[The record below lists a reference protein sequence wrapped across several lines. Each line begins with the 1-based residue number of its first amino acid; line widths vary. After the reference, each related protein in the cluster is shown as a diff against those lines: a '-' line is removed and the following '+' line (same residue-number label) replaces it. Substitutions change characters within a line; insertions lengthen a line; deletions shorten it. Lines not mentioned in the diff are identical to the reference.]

1 MSKLITKT
9 FNVHSAIQFKESLT
23 EPANTIVYLYYGRH
37 LPWSDDDN
45 PPTTNNSYANAH
57 YDTYDQMIGGK
68 QVTDNDVKHMVRRV
82 DWANNTLYSHYDDTV
97 TDLHNKNYFVVTSE
111 SSSYNVFKCLDNN
124 YGANSISAPSLLETS
139 ANDEV
144 YITSDGYQWKYM
156 YSIPSAQWDKF
167 ATAEYMP
174 VIANTQVANAAV
186 EGSISAI
193 KLTDSGRDY
202 AAYANGFVS
211 EFGVGG
217 DPKLIAIASP
227 SAYVYSF
234 GSDDISG
241 FQKEEVETKY
251 VEYIFIQT
259 GGTGYLSTDSVTVTG
274 PATLNA
280 TANIASVDGNGAITG
295 INVINRGKSY
305 TGTPTVSITSNTGS
319 SANLV
324 ARLGTS
330 NGVIIDANSS
340 TLTVGSIKG
349 YIDANDQIRGIS
361 SNSYANVSGRVL
373 IGDGLS
379 SNTDFYKGS
388 AFYVERGTGAGQLGV
403 IDEYIVTANE
413 KRVLLANNFS
423 VNLDSTSYY
432 SIGPQVQITGDGTG
446 ATARALVNSVLNANT
461 IANVQMITIGSGY
474 TWSGVNIVGNT
485 GRVINATSNSYVTNS
500 ATARAIVAP
509 QGGHGY
515 DVLQELHANRIG
527 ISVTLA
533 NTESGALATENS
545 YREVGLLK
553 DPLFANGTLTLSS
566 SDTNFS
572 VGEKITGAT
581 SNATA
586 IVVSANASGIAV
598 KNIRGYFATET
609 ATGNAGGNAVISA
622 VTQPTSV
629 FRQTHKYTT
638 ELSYAGTLGQGLVQ
652 NELVSQGSSLANA
665 YVLTTPGAANGT
677 VETTGNR
684 NVFLLS
690 DVSGDKYFT
699 GANSAA
705 QMKLTNVVNP
715 DLVDGSGE
723 ILYKESFTP
732 VARANNQSETFK
744 LVLEF

>member
-1 MSKLITKT
+1 MCI
-9 FNVHSAIQFKESLT
+9 
-23 EPANTIVYLYYGRH
+23 
-37 LPWSDDDN
+37 
-45 PPTTNNSYANAH
+45 
-57 YDTYDQMIGGK
+57 
-68 QVTDNDVKHMVRRV
+68 
-82 DWANNTLYSHYDDTV
+82 
-97 TDLHNKNYFVVTSE
+97 
-111 SSSYNVFKCLDNN
+111 
-124 YGANSISAPSLLETS
+124 
-139 ANDEV
+139 
-144 YITSDGYQWKYM
+144 
-156 YSIPSAQWDKF
+156 
-167 ATAEYMP
+167 
-174 VIANTQVANAAV
+174 
-186 EGSISAI
+186 
-193 KLTDSGRDY
+193 RD
-202 AAYANGFVS
+202 
-211 EFGVGG
+211 
-217 DPKLIAIASP
+217 
-227 SAYVYSF
+227 
-234 GSDDISG
+234 
-241 FQKEEVETKY
+241 
-251 VEYIFIQT
+251 
-259 GGTGYLSTDSVTVTG
+259 
-274 PATLNA
+274 
-280 TANIASVDGNGAITG
+280 
-295 INVINRGKSY
+295 
-305 TGTPTVSITSNTGS
+305 
-319 SANLV
+319 
-324 ARLGTS
+324 
-330 NGVIIDANSS
+330 
-340 TLTVGSIKG
+340 
-349 YIDANDQIRGIS
+349 
-361 SNSYANVSGRVL
+361 
-373 IGDGLS
+373 
-379 SNTDFYKGS
+379 
-388 AFYVERGTGAGQLGV
+388 
-403 IDEYIVTANE
+403 
-413 KRVLLANNFS
+413 
-423 VNLDSTSYY
+423 SYY

-446 ATARALVNSVLNANT
+446 ATARALVNPVLNANT

-515 DVLQELHANRIG
+515 DVLQELHGNRIG

-533 NTESGALATENS
+533 NTESAALATENS

-586 IVVSANASGIAV
+586 IVVSANASGIAI

>member
-82 DWANNTLYSHYDDTV
+82 DWANNTLYSHYDDTT
-97 TDLHNKNYFVVTSE
+97 TDLHDKNYFVVTSE

-174 VIANTQVANAAV
+174 VIANTEVANAAV

-234 GSDDISG
+234 GSDDITG

-340 TLTVGSIKG
+340 TLTIGSIKG

-413 KRVLLANNFS
+413 KRVLLANNLS

-446 ATARALVNSVLNANT
+446 ATARALVNPVLNANT

-515 DVLQELHANRIG
+515 DVLQELHGNRIG

-533 NTESGALATENS
+533 NTESAALATENS

-586 IVVSANASGIAV
+586 IVVSANASGIAI